1 MCMCMCMHGAWCMC
15 MCLSSAAPYRST
27 QLYLAAPT
35 TSMQH
40 AIRTLRTLLTLLTL
54 RTLRTLL
61 TLRTL
66 TQGALLLYEHALPA
80 LCRAMLSIE
89 LRGDWRCA

>member
-1 MCMCMCMHGAWCMC
+1 MCMCVCMHGAWYMC

-40 AIRTLRTLLTLLTL
+40 AIRTL